1 MMIRW
6 AAHDHVP
13 ALTCHES
20 RALFMN
26 CDSAIT
32 RHGSSVAETVWNVS
46 CVVINLEKNRKF
58 VPSSDLITGD
68 PVVGE
73 DPPHGIRLHRGLGS
87 KISGDLRMRPHSNQA
102 CRYLSV
108 PSSRHWQPCQSPQLA
123 PNKPSINKP
132 LEVFT
137 VQRNSRLGQNM
148 NCARTI
154 FTQLKRLYLRVVE
167 HLNWTCLR
175 FRMR

>member
-1 MMIRW
+1 MMIMRSRHW
-6 AAHDHVP
+6 HV
-13 ALTCHES
+13 TKS

-26 CDSAIT
+26 CNTTIT

-46 CVVINLEKNRKF
+46 CVVINSEENRKF
-58 VPSSDLITGD
+58 VPSSDLITASQWW
-68 PVVGE
+68 V
-73 DPPHGIRLHRGLGS
+73 
-87 KISGDLRMRPHSNQA
+87 KILRMGSGYTGGLDPRSPEIWEWGHILIKHVA
-102 CRYLSV
+102 IC
-108 PSSRHWQPCQSPQLA
+108 PSPSARHWQPCQSPQLA

-132 LEVFT
+132 LEVFYSPT
-137 VQRNSRLGQNM
+137 ELSAVGQNM

>member
-6 AAHDHVP
+6 AAHDHEP

-132 LEVFT
+132 LEVFYSPT
-137 VQRNSRLGQNM
+137 ELSTRAKHELCSHNIYT
-148 NCARTI
+148 AKTFI
-154 FTQLKRLYLRVVE
+154 FTSCWTFE
-167 HLNWTCLR
+167 LNM
-175 FRMR
+175 FAF